1 MDVEIVE
8 DNEDGLNVRMLEGD
22 SALKG
27 YVISLTQE
35 WLDYVDANHFS
46 QWDEFYRIWRGIW
59 AAEDKTRTL
68 ERSRIVTPASQQ
80 AVESAVC
87 EIEEATFGQGFYFDI
102 RDDNIELT
110 KLRQKQKQL
119 EKQKPPTQP
128 PPGQAPM
135 APMGPQGPQG
145 MPPQGPQMPPMGD
158 AAPMAPMGQPP
169 MPQGAPEAPQ
179 EPTPEELIGNDMAY
193 LRRQLE
199 EDMKKQRVR
208 ASTAEVLIN
217 AAVWGTGIAE
227 VVIAEED
234 EIKPASEPIEGA
246 GMEQM
251 SAYGVNV
258 TPRTVIKMKPVLIKN
273 FRIDPVATSVENAHG
288 VAIQEYVPMHSVKA
302 LQASGVYKKGHV
314 GTPAVDM
321 DLEPDPEL
329 DVINTDGKVELLK
342 YFGLVPKS
350 MLEAAVKSL
359 EDEDLEEGDTMEDLS
374 IGTDSEDDGDDD
386 DGHDELVEA
395 IIIIAN
401 GEFLLKAEPNPYMM
415 KDRPVVAFQWDIVP
429 GLFYGRGVVEKAYNS
444 QKALDAEIRA
454 RIDALALTIHPMLAM
469 DSTKIPRG
477 HKPQI
482 VPGKMI
488 LTNGNPSETLMPFK
502 FGDVSQISFSQAGE
516 LQKMVQQA
524 TGSVDSNGIGGQI
537 SGEATAAGISMS
549 LGAVI
554 KRQKRTLVN
563 FQENFW
569 IPFVEKSAWRYM
581 QFAPEVYPIKDYNFV
596 ATSTLGIMARE
607 YQVSQLV
614 QLLQT
619 MSPESPMYPKLV
631 ESIVESMNITNR
643 DELVEILQNASAPDP
658 KKIEQQEQ
666 MQQLELENQAAIVD
680 YAKAQAEESRARA
693 AKYLGEAE
701 ALPEEIEIKKID
713 AITKNLQPGLED
725 DQEFT
730 KRLQIADVALRERG
744 LDIQQE
750 GMRQP
755 TGPAAAPMAPE
766 APPMAMPP
774 QGLPPGVA

>member
-8 DNEDGLNVRMLEGD
+8 DDDKGLNVRMLQGD
-22 SALKG
+22 AAVKG
-27 YVISLTQE
+27 YVISLCEE
-35 WLDYVDANHFS
+35 WLDYVEANHFS
-46 QWDEFYRIWRGIW
+46 DWNEYYRIWRGIW

-102 RDDNIELT
+102 RDNNRT
-110 KLRQKQKQL
+110 KTKAKFLK
-119 EKQKPPTQP
+119 EQKPP
-128 PPGQAPM
+128 M
-135 APMGPQGPQG
+135 APPGPQGQG
-145 MPPQGPQMPPMGD
+145 APMPPGGPQMPPMGQ
-158 AAPMAPMGQPP
+158 AAPMAPQGAP
-169 MPQGAPEAPQ
+169 MAPMAPQGAPVAP
-179 EPTPEELIGNDMAY
+179 EPPTPEEMIGDDMAY
-193 LRRQLE
+193 LRQQLE

-208 ASTAEVLIN
+208 AATAEVLIN

-227 VVIAEED
+227 VVVAEEL
-234 EIKPASEPIEGA
+234 EMKPASEPLEGP
-246 GMEQM
+246 GMGDM
-251 SAYGVNV
+251 TAFGVNV
-258 TPRTVIKMKPVLIKN
+258 TDRTVVKMKPVLIKN

-302 LQASGVYKKGHV
+302 LQESGVYRKGHV

-321 DLEPDPEL
+321 DLEPDHEL

-350 MLEAAVKSL
+350 MLDKAISSL
-359 EDEDLEEGDTMEDLS
+359 ENEDLDDEESMEDLEIDTDQ
-374 IGTDSEDDGDDD
+374 DDDDD

-401 GEFLLKAEPNPYMM
+401 GEFLLKAEASPYMM

-477 HKPQI
+477 HKPQV

-502 FGDVSQISFSQAGE
+502 FGDVSQISFAQAGE

-524 TGSVDSNGIGGQI
+524 TGSVDSTGIGGQI

-569 IPFVEKSAWRYM
+569 IPFVEKAAWRYM
-581 QFAPEVYPIKDYNFV
+581 QFAPEIYPIKDYTFV

-619 MSPESPMYPKLV
+619 MSPDSPMYPKLV

-643 DELVEILQNASAPDP
+643 DELVEILQKASEPDP
-658 KKIEQQEQ
+658 EQQAQQKKIQE
-666 MQQLELENQAAIVD
+666 LELRNQESIID
-680 YAKAQAEESRARA
+680 YAVAQAEESRSRA
-693 AKYLGEAE
+693 AKYTMDAQLM
-701 ALPEEIEIKKID
+701 PQEIEIKKID
-713 AITKNLQPGLED
+713 AITKNLAPGTEED
-725 DQEFT
+725 DEFS
-730 KRLQIADVALRERG
+730 KRIKVADVALRERQ
-744 LDIQQE
+744 LDISQE
-750 GMRQP
+750 QVNNQKTKG
-755 TGPAAAPMAPE
+755 G
-766 APPMAMPP
+766 
-774 QGLPPGVA
+774 

>member
-1 MDVEIVE
+1 
-8 DNEDGLNVRMLEGD
+8 
-22 SALKG
+22 
-27 YVISLTQE
+27 
-35 WLDYVDANHFS
+35 
-46 QWDEFYRIWRGIW
+46 
-59 AAEDKTRTL
+59 
-68 ERSRIVTPASQQ
+68 
-80 AVESAVC
+80 
-87 EIEEATFGQGFYFDI
+87 
-102 RDDNIELT
+102 
-110 KLRQKQKQL
+110 
-119 EKQKPPTQP
+119 
-128 PPGQAPM
+128 
-135 APMGPQGPQG
+135 
-145 MPPQGPQMPPMGD
+145 MPPMGNP
-158 AAPMAPMGQPP
+158 APMAPMGQPP

-199 EDMKKQRVR
+199 EDMKKQKVR
-208 ASTAEVLIN
+208 AATAEVLIN

-227 VVIAEED
+227 VVIAEEN
-234 EIKPASEPIEGA
+234 EIKPASEEIEGIGDMTA
-246 GMEQM
+246 F
-251 SAYGVNV
+251 GVNV
-258 TPRTVIKMKPVLIKN
+258 TPRTVVKMKPVLIKN
-273 FRIDPVATSVENAHG
+273 FRIDPVATSVEDAHG

-302 LQASGVYKKGHV
+302 LQASGVYKKGHI
-314 GTPAVDM
+314 GSAAIDM

-342 YFGLVPKS
+342 YFGLVPQS
-350 MLEAAVKSL
+350 MLDAAVKTL
-359 EDEDLEEGDTMEDLS
+359 EDEDLEEGESMEDLE
-374 IGTDSEDDGDDD
+374 IGTDSEDDGDN

-401 GEFLLKAEPNPYMM
+401 GEFLLKAEPNPFMM
-415 KDRPVVAFQWDIVP
+415 RDRPVVAFQWDIVP
-429 GLFYGRGVVEKAYNS
+429 GLFFGRGVVEKAYNS

-469 DSTKIPRG
+469 DATKIPRG

-502 FGDVSQISFSQAGE
+502 FGDVSQISFAQAGE

-524 TGSVDSNGIGGQI
+524 TGSVDSTGVGGQI

-581 QFAPEVYPIKDYNFV
+581 QYAPELYPIKDYNFI

-643 DELVEILQNASAPDP
+643 DELVEILQKASEPNP
-658 KKIEQQEQ
+658 EQEA
-666 MQQLELENQAAIVD
+666 MQQKLQELEIANQEAIVD
-680 YAKAQAEESRARA
+680 YAKAQAEESRSRA
-693 AKYLGEAE
+693 NKYTVDAQLMPA
-701 ALPEEIEIKKID
+701 EIEIRKID
-713 AITKNLQPGLED
+713 AITKNLAPGTED
-725 DQEFT
+725 DDEFN
-730 KRLQIADVALRERG
+730 KRIKVADVALRERQ
-744 LDIQQE
+744 LDISQEQVNNQKQQQNQQK
-750 GMRQP
+750 G
-755 TGPAAAPMAPE
+755 G
-766 APPMAMPP
+766 
-774 QGLPPGVA
+774 